1 VRMLLVTVVGPQK
14 RADLTVPGDAPIVE
28 LIPTLVELTANGES
42 PAGGVWTVG
51 ATGKEAFPATRTLLD
66 CGVVDGTILYLQAA
80 QAGTSVAA
88 TDSAD
93 SHAPRAGMGSPEQRT
108 RSVLPHRASRID
120 RLGAATSAFFGR
132 TSVTGRTAPLP
143 AGPLPT
149 GSPSPATLT
158 LQLAPS
164 PLERARLTWRESE
177 YRNRLMTA
185 IAAPRL
191 RKCVTIAVVSPK
203 GGVGK
208 TTISALLGTLLA
220 LARRDRIVA
229 IDTNPDYGSLG
240 RTLTPHHGIYVDDLL
255 DVLGH
260 PSLSVTQLDTSLG
273 RGPHGLMV
281 LPAPT
286 DPSRMARLDE
296 AAYTSVIRRLQD
308 LVGVI
313 VLDCGTG
320 LQDPASRAAMATADE
335 IVLISDAEPATASL
349 VAEAARRLT
358 EAQRPLFLVVNKM
371 PAKGGRL
378 NVQSLAEHVPNAS
391 GLVMVAAEPHAS
403 SRLARGEF
411 NWSDAPHSWQIGIGE
426 LAVALIADW
435 AALGL
440 TLTDEMAA

>member
-1 VRMLLVTVVGPQK
+1 
-14 RADLTVPGDAPIVE
+14 
-28 LIPTLVELTANGES
+28 
-42 PAGGVWTVG
+42 
-51 ATGKEAFPATRTLLD
+51 
-66 CGVVDGTILYLQAA
+66 
-80 QAGTSVAA
+80 
-88 TDSAD
+88 
-93 SHAPRAGMGSPEQRT
+93 
-108 RSVLPHRASRID
+108 
-120 RLGAATSAFFGR
+120 
-132 TSVTGRTAPLP
+132 
-143 AGPLPT
+143 
-149 GSPSPATLT
+149 
-158 LQLAPS
+158 
-164 PLERARLTWRESE
+164 
-177 YRNRLMTA
+177 
-185 IAAPRL
+185 
-191 RKCVTIAVVSPK
+191 
-203 GGVGK
+203 
-208 TTISALLGTLLA
+208 LLA

-240 RTLTPHHGIYVDDLL
+240 RTLTPHHGIFVDDLV

-260 PSLSVTQLDTSLG
+260 PSLTVTQLDTSLG

-411 NWSDAPHSWQIGIGE
+411 NWADAPHSWQVGIGE

-440 TLTDEMAA
+440 TLTDDMAA

>member
-1 VRMLLVTVVGPQK
+1 MRMLLVTVVGPQK

-28 LIPTLVELTANGES
+28 LIPTLVDLTANGES
-42 PAGGVWTVG
+42 PDGGWTVG
-51 ATGKEAFPATRTLLD
+51 PTGKEPFPATKTLLD
-66 CGVVDGTILYLQAA
+66 CGVVDGSILYLQPVIAP
-80 QAGTSVAA
+80 SAA
-88 TDSAD
+88 TPQAAESA
-93 SHAPRAGMGSPEQRT
+93 APRLASGSPEART
-108 RSVLPHRASRID
+108 RSVLPERASLVTRV
-120 RLGAATSAFFGR
+120 GAVFRAFFRPSSLVEASAGR
-132 TSVTGRTAPLP
+132 PVS
-143 AGPLPT
+143 PLPT
-149 GSPSPATLT
+149 GTPSPAALT

-164 PLERARLTWRESE
+164 PVERVRLTWRESE
-177 YRNRLMTA
+177 YRNRLMA
-185 IAAPRL
+185 RIAVPRL

-240 RTLTPHHGIYVDDLL
+240 RTLTPHHGIFVDDLL
-255 DVLGH
+255 DVLEH
-260 PSLSVTQLDTSLG
+260 PSLTVTRLDTTLG

-296 AAYTSVIRRLQD
+296 DAYTRVIRRLQD

-358 EAQRPLFLVVNKM
+358 EARRPLFLVVNKM

-378 NVQSLAEHVPNAS
+378 NVQTLAEHVPNAS

-403 SRLARGEF
+403 SRLARGEL
-411 NWSDAPHSWQIGIGE
+411 NWPDAPTSWQIGIGE

-440 TLTDEMAA
+440 TLTDELAA